1 VTHRAA
7 RFEIVHTDAEQ
18 PWHGRF
24 VAGNGRIVWTTETYT
39 RRGRVM
45 DAIRLLTVEPHSHRE
60 LGDADDRLFVVTG
73 GQCLEVR
80 DVDERGTRP

>member
-1 VTHRAA
+1 MSYRAA
-7 RFEIVHTDAEQ
+7 RFEVVRTNAAQ

-45 DAIRLLTVEPHSHRE
+45 DAIQLLTDNPHSHPE
-60 LGDADDRLFVVTG
+60 IGADRVFVHMNEG
-73 GQCLEVR
+73 CHEIR
-80 DVDERGTRP
+80 DVDERGTDT

>member
-1 VTHRAA
+1 VTHRGA
-7 RFEIVHTDAEQ
+7 RFEIVRTDAEQ

-45 DAIRLLTVEPHSHRE
+45 DAIALLTAGPHSHRE
-60 LGDADDRLFVVTG
+60 YGDIDWLYVLMNEG
-73 GQCLEVR
+73 CHEIR